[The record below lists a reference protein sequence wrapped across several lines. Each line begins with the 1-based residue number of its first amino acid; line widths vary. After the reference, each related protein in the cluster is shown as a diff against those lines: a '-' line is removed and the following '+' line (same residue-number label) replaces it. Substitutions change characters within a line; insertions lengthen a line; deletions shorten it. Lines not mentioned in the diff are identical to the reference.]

1 MSLLTI
7 IIVLLVAGVILYL
20 INKYVP
26 MDAKIKTLLNWVV
39 IIFLIIYFLKALGV
53 FDALGKVKL

>member
-7 IIVLLVAGVILYL
+7 IIVLVVAGVILYL

-53 FDALGKVKL
+53 FDALGRVKV